1 MISEVQAVGLDFG
14 TFGFCSGYAIAPP
27 RRRLRRG
34 ATRPLR
40 VSGVAIMDLV
50 KSHTRRELR

>member
-1 MISEVQAVGLDFG
+1 MSIKVKAVGLDFG
-14 TFGFCSGYAIAPP
+14 TFGFCSGYAVAPP

-40 VSGVAIMDLV
+40 VSGIAITDLV
-50 KSHTRRELR
+50 KAHTHEKLR